1 MEQGCAVY
9 APNPLIYFMV
19 IKKIAES
26 ASIYKIFISNLFGKE
41 FTSPINF
48 DKINVV

>member
-1 MEQGCAVY
+1 MAELP
-9 APNPLIYFMV
+9 APNPSKYFMV
-19 IKKIAES
+19 IKKTEERRG
-26 ASIYKIFISNLFGKE
+26 IYKIFISKLFGKE